1 MQPLHM
7 ECVVCATVTEDD
19 GAFDECCM
27 ERMMPVTVIPCA
39 KGDACDDVHHHHGVD
54 AHTYG
59 PGVRVPSMFPQTRLD
74 KPCDACPFVK
84 ESIKGWLGPWTP
96 EDMHRSVMAEQ
107 PFPCHK
113 TIDHDGQEFEETELC
128 VGATMYA
135 TNCGKQFR
143 ADDLEE
149 QRARHQDKAKETCM
163 GMELLAYHKLED

>member
-1 MQPLHM
+1 MG
-7 ECVVCATVTEDD
+7 AVTDD
-19 GAFDECCM
+19 
-27 ERMMPVTVIPCA
+27 
-39 KGDACDDVHHHHGVD
+39 K
-54 AHTYG
+54 
-59 PGVRVPSMFPQTRLD
+59 VPSMFPQTRLD

-84 ESIKGWLGPWTP
+84 GSIKGWLGPWTP

-128 VGATMYA
+128 VGAMMYA

-149 QRARHQDKAKETCM
+149 QRARHQGKAKETCM